1 MSSKSAQIGT
11 SITQTATV
19 TTASTTKR
27 ATVEVS
33 TILATNLSLTQE
45 TAVAAKIAMIPHVL
59 IKMTKQIP
67 LEILAQSGI
76 SRMQPQEN
84 PVYARNSIGV
94 KRINLKLREIAVFV
108 VEGKLLEWTIS
119 DSLKMSKS
127 PSQCF
132 AW

>member
-1 MSSKSAQIGT
+1 MSFKSAQIGT

-119 DSLKMSKS
+119 DSPRMSKS